1 MPEINEGYL
10 KKKKTLP
17 DSDKKDD
24 LKDIDNKLRGTN
36 LEKWWGVAQLISFD
50 DMGKWEKFFIR
61 FLIILSILYFLF
73 MDDIIWFTL
82 CWKS

>member
-1 MPEINEGYL
+1 MPETNEGYL

-24 LKDIDNKLRGTN
+24 LKDVDNKLRGTN

-50 DMGKWEKFFIR
+50 DMGK
-61 FLIILSILYFLF
+61 
-73 MDDIIWFTL
+73 
-82 CWKS
+82 